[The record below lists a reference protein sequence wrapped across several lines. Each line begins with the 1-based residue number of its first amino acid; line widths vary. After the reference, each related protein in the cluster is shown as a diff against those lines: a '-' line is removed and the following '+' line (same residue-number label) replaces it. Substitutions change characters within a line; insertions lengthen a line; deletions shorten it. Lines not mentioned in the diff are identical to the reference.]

1 VHKKKILAA
10 ALALAAP
17 GAALAQSSV
26 TVSGSIKL
34 WYELANASGA
44 SNIAQAGSSAST
56 FDIPRRDRIQDG
68 NASNI
73 RFSAIEDVGGGLQ
86 AFMQVESAVFNNA
99 NTRNDAAGNAA
110 QAVASTQ
117 TAGGFATR
125 NSGVGLRSQT
135 WGEVLIGVWDV
146 HYNEQD
152 AVDYQQLKGPSHS
165 SVLAVVN
172 TIGAGGWAT
181 GAGSIGGLQIG
192 ARYSNVIR
200 YQSPSWSG
208 INFRLAYARPT
219 DGNVPT
225 TGNTVVDGS
234 RNRVLNAAVQWTY
247 GPITVGASGLHD
259 ADVVMTQAALYSGA
273 TLTDT
278 SSGGPVTA
286 TVGSANSGT
295 AGTNLATVTSGRFSA
310 AYLFPF
316 GLRIGYV
323 YDRSRLL
330 VKSSGAG
337 FGDSEFK
344 RSVWALPFSFSTGAH
359 TVFAT
364 YAQASRLN
372 GAIGQPGGAQ
382 SVQLTSVGVT
392 PMGADPGSPP
402 LSMGAETGA
411 RFYSLG
417 YQYDM
422 SKRTNLHLNVSQIKN
437 DKLAGYDFYANGVG
451 MANGNFGADPTVVSI
466 GLRHAF

>member
-1 VHKKKILAA
+1 VRNKLLAIV
-10 ALALAAP
+10 LAAP
-17 GAALAQSSV
+17 GAAFAQSSV

-34 WYELANASGA
+34 WYELANATGA
-44 SNIAQAGSSAST
+44 SNIAQAGSAVTT
-56 FDIPRRDRIQDG
+56 FDLARRDRIQDG

-73 RFSAIEDVGGGLQ
+73 RFTAVEDIAAGLQ
-86 AFMQVESAVFNNA
+86 GFIQVESAVLNQA
-99 NTRNDAAGNAA
+99 NTRNDAAGGGT
-110 QAVASTQ
+110 AVSTLQ
-117 TAGGFATR
+117 SAGGWATR

-135 WGEVLIGVWDV
+135 WGEVLVGVWDV

-165 SVLAVVN
+165 SVLGVMN
-172 TIGAGGWAT
+172 TIGAAGWAT

-192 ARYSNVIR
+192 ARYSNVLR
-200 YQSPSWSG
+200 YQSPTWSG
-208 INFRLAYARPT
+208 VNFRLAYARPT

-225 TGNTVVDGS
+225 AANTVVDGAK
-234 RNRVLNAAVQWTY
+234 NRVVSGAVQWNY
-247 GPITVGASGLHD
+247 GPITVGASGLRD
-259 ADVVMTQAALYSGA
+259 ADVAMTQAALYSGA

-278 SSGGPVTA
+278 SSGAPLAA
-286 TVGSANSGT
+286 TVGSANAGT
-295 AGTNLATVTSGRFSA
+295 AGTNLATVTSARFSA

-330 VKSSGAG
+330 IKSSGSA

-344 RSVWALPFSFSTGAH
+344 RSVWALPFSYSTGAH
-359 TVFAT
+359 TLFVT

-382 SVQLTSVGVT
+382 SVQLSDVGVT
-392 PMGADPGSPP
+392 PAGAAAGSLPLAMGT
-402 LSMGAETGA
+402 ETGA
-411 RFYSLG
+411 RFYSVG
-417 YQYDM
+417 YQYDL
-422 SKRTNLHLNVSQIKN
+422 SKRTNLHLNFTQIKN
-437 DKLAGYDFYANGVG
+437 DNLAGYDFYANGAG
-451 MANGNFGADPTVVSI
+451 MANGNFGADPTVVSL